1 MAKKKSVEKKPR
13 EMTRRAL
20 SQHKRQQRRQR
31 IIFISGITIIVAVI
45 LIVLVGWF
53 MGEYLPM
60 HRTVLKVNDVKF
72 DTRYFI
78 DSLKIYGAN
87 QKPEQFE
94 GLGATVIQ
102 RIVETE
108 VILQAAEKLG
118 ITVSDEDIKEEME
131 GLDGS
136 LTNAYIDVIR
146 VQRTQER
153 LRSEYISTL
162 VPVSDNQ
169 VDINAMLVESSSVA
183 LELRDRLLSGD
194 NFTALAAEFA
204 QNYTSKQNNGEY
216 GWHPATILEG
226 QLGSV
231 IPIDFAFSAEPGTL
245 SQPLPDAESYKQFGY
260 WLINVLDRNEEE
272 EEATVQALYLSSRE
286 EALDIRARLEAGD
299 NLTALADEYSQY
311 SPSREGHGDL
321 GLISRPADPEK
332 TAITAV
338 FDSYVFDTEVKIGE
352 WSEPISE
359 DVLWT
364 QGGAWLVEVIDKEE
378 NRELSDED
386 RNTLISQAFNDW
398 FTELLQVASEDVDQ
412 TGFTLEVNQWA
423 AERAVKE
430 LQQGEGQ

>member
-1 MAKKKSVEKKPR
+1 
-13 EMTRRAL
+13 
-20 SQHKRQQRRQR
+20 
-31 IIFISGITIIVAVI
+31 
-45 LIVLVGWF
+45 

-87 QKPEQFE
+87 QNPEQFE

-102 RIVETE
+102 RIAETE

-118 ITVSDEDIKEEME
+118 ITVSAEDIKEEME

-136 LTNAYIDVIR
+136 LTDAYIDVIR
-146 VQRTQER
+146 AQQTQAR

-169 VDINAMLVESSSVA
+169 VNINAMLVESSSVA

-204 QNYTSKQNNGEY
+204 QNYTSKQNSGEY
-216 GWHPATILEG
+216 GWHPASILEG
-226 QLGSV
+226 QLGSL

-245 SQPLPDAESYKQFGY
+245 SQPLPDAESYKQSGY
-260 WLINVLDRNEEE
+260 WLINVTEIIED
-272 EEATVQALYLSSRE
+272 EAMVQALYLSSRE
-286 EALDIRARLEAGD
+286 EALDIRARLETGD

-311 SPSREGHGDL
+311 SPSKEGHGDL
-321 GLISRPADPEK
+321 GLITPPADEED
-332 TAITAV
+332 TSITEAFDGYV
-338 FDSYVFDTEVKIGE
+338 FDSEVKIGE

-386 RNTLISQAFNDW
+386 RNTLISQVFNDW
-398 FTELLQVASEDVDQ
+398 LTELMQVTSEDVDQ
-412 TGFTLEVNQWA
+412 TGFTLELNQWA

-430 LQQGEGQ
+430 LQQGEG